1 MSKDSSASNHANR
14 SRTAAGL
21 LLLALLA
28 LAAALPAPATAASSN
43 TYVSLG
49 DSYTAGP
56 GILPPDQNPPA
67 GCLRSL
73 KNYPHLVAADR
84 NLALTDVSCSG
95 ATTDDMT
102 NSQNVSGG
110 SNPAQFNALK
120 PSTKTVTITIGGNDI
135 GFTQIGETCAS
146 GNKNGTPC
154 QDRYVQNGDDQISD
168 RIKDTAPKVAAVIKG
183 IHSRSPAARV
193 DVLTYLPILPDDQPT
208 WTIDNRASGHGCW
221 PTVPITDGDAA
232 YLVAKEKELNAM
244 LATQA
249 SANNATLVDA
259 YKAGIGHDAC
269 KPPPLP
275 TSQPNDNVRWVE
287 PAAGF
292 AAPLHPNAVG
302 MKGTALVVEK
312 VVK

>member
-1 MSKDSSASNHANR
+1 VSKRCLRSSSVGGQR
-14 SRTAAGL
+14 GVLGL
-21 LLLALLA
+21 LLSALAM
-28 LAAALPAPATAASSN
+28 LAAALPSPAAAAATS
-43 TYVSLG
+43 YVALG

-56 GILPPDQNPPA
+56 GVLPQDPNFP

-84 NLALTDVSCSG
+84 NLQLTDVSCSG
-95 ATTDDMT
+95 AKTDDMT
-102 NSQNVSGG
+102 HSQDVDP
-110 SNPAQFNALK
+110 NPDPPPQFDALK
-120 PSTKTVTITIGGNDI
+120 PSTKTVTVTIGGNDI

-146 GNKNGTPC
+146 TNKNGTPC

-168 RIKDTAPKVAAVIKG
+168 RIKDTAPKVAAVIAG

-193 DVLTYLPILPDDQPT
+193 YVLTYLPILPDDQPT

-249 SANNATLVDA
+249 NANKATLVDA

-275 TSQPNDNVRWVE
+275 TSQPDDNVRWVE

-302 MKGTALVVEK
+302 MKGTALAVEK

>member
-1 MSKDSSASNHANR
+1 MLKRSLGSDSIGR
-14 SRTAAGL
+14 QAGALGVL
-21 LLLALLA
+21 LSVLAA
-28 LAAALPAPATAASSN
+28 LATALPMPAAAVTN
-43 TYVSLG
+43 TYVALG

-56 GILPPDQNPPA
+56 GILPQDTNFP

-95 ATTDDMT
+95 AKTDDMT
-102 NSQNVSGG
+102 QSQDVDP
-110 SNPAQFNALK
+110 NPDPPPQFDALK
-120 PSTKTVTITIGGNDI
+120 ATTKTVTITIGGNDI
-135 GFTQIGETCAS
+135 GFTQIAETCAS
-146 GNKNGTPC
+146 AGNHGTPC
-154 QDRYVQNGDDQISD
+154 QDHYVVNGDDQISD
-168 RIKDTAPKVAAVIKG
+168 RIKATAPKVAAVIKG

-249 SANNATLVDA
+249 SANKATLVDA

-275 TSQPNDNVRWVE
+275 TSQPDDNVRWVE

-302 MKGTALVVEK
+302 MRGTANTVEK